1 MRWQEIVLFGGT
13 LFFALVAL
21 IIWKRRRDLATAR
34 VNRGLR
40 GYVATEVTPETP
52 AADEPQKENLISTH

>member
-1 MRWQEIVLFGGT
+1 MQPQEIVLFGGT
-13 LFFALVAL
+13 LFFALLAL
-21 IIWKRRRDLATAR
+21 IKWKRRRDLAIAR

-52 AADEPQKENLISTH
+52 AAEEPQKEKLISTH